1 MAWSRE
7 NRSRRMN
14 SIVLDTDVVSFL
26 FKGDTR
32 AEIYLPHLQDR
43 QWLISFMSEA
53 ELEQWALFANWS
65 AKRTDWLRIFLRRVV
80 IVPSSHDLVLKWAE
94 AMVAAR
100 RAGRRIETA
109 DAWVAAT
116 ALLYDAPLLTHN
128 KSDYLGVPGLRF
140 AGP

>member
-1 MAWSRE
+1 MT
-7 NRSRRMN
+7 

-32 AEIYLPHLQDR
+32 GQIYLPQLQDR
-43 QWLISFMSEA
+43 QWLISFMTEA
-53 ELEQWALFANWS
+53 ELEQWALLANWS
-65 AKRTDWLRIFLRRVV
+65 AKRVEWLRLFVNRSV

-100 RAGRRIETA
+100 RSGRRIETA
-109 DAWVAAT
+109 DAWIAAT

-128 KSDYLGVPGLRF
+128 QTDYLGVPGLRF
-140 AGP
+140 SDE